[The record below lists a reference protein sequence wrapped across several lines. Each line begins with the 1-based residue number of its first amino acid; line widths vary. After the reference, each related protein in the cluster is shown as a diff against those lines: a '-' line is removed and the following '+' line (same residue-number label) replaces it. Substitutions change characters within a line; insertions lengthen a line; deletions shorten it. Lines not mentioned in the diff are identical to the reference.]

1 MRDGGQLVGGNPPFA
16 HGKIDHMASLHQ
28 ARKLNYKIV
37 RIIRGNITHQTCHVD
52 IALGGGAVVDHPR
65 VVGARDHDEAGAV
78 RKVVMV
84 RTHAVLKAVASRT
97 ARAHHGIA
105 AERVGKSE
113 LGTRI
118 QVVAAV
124 HARSQRSRSAS
135 NTLAANHVAH
145 GRVGV
150 GDITLDVVEQGIES
164 LISRQARRNAHHK
177 LGVDDRQHREQARVA
192 QAQFL
197 VVLLTGDHAACV
209 GLRTGAGR
217 GGHAHQR
224 QRIVGDGQS
233 KRGAA
238 VHKVP
243 NVTRTL
249 VALGI
254 CVRVCRH
261 RADALAAVHDR
272 AAAERQHKVAAMGAR
287 HPATCVDGFA
297 QRIGLNAVE
306 QLVCHAGAIELGLH
320 ALQISKALDRIATS
334 RDDKCLGTGKLLC
347 AQLAQLAR
355 TKQHLGRREECIAVH
370 ATISSRI
377 YASCCR
383 HYSDRCERSLPPQGV
398 ASTAIIDVFPDKTY
412 QNKPVPIW

>member
-1 MRDGGQLVGGNPPFA
+1 M
-16 HGKIDHMASLHQ
+16 
-28 ARKLNYKIV
+28 
-37 RIIRGNITHQTCHVD
+37 
-52 IALGGGAVVDHPR
+52 
-65 VVGARDHDEAGAV
+65 
-78 RKVVMV
+78 
-84 RTHAVLKAVASRT
+84 
-97 ARAHHGIA
+97 
-105 AERVGKSE
+105 
-113 LGTRI
+113 
-118 QVVAAV
+118 
-124 HARSQRSRSAS
+124 
-135 NTLAANHVAH
+135 
-145 GRVGV
+145 
-150 GDITLDVVEQGIES
+150 EQGIET

-177 LGVDDRQHREQARVA
+177 LGVDDRKHREQARVA

-238 VHKVP
+238 VHKIP
-243 NVTRTL
+243 NVTR
-249 VALGI
+249 ALGPLGI
-254 CVRVCRH
+254 RMRVCRH

-297 QRIGLNAVE
+297 QRVGLNAVE
-306 QLVCHAGAIELGLH
+306 QLVCHASAIELGLH

-347 AQLAQLAR
+347 AQLAQFAR
-355 TKQHLGRREECIAVH
+355 AKQHLSRREECIAVH

-377 YASCCR
+377 YVSCCR
-383 HYSDRCERSLPPQGV
+383 HYSDRCKRQPRPQATV
-398 ASTAIIDVFPDKTY
+398 PTATTDVSPDKTY
-412 QNKPVPIW
+412 QNKPVPFW